1 MSDLVSA
8 AEAALLARD
17 QDIQP
22 WKQAFVCL
30 LDAPITREQLVER
43 VNERIGYAPRFRR
56 TVAGWPR
63 PAWVDDG
70 AFMASGH
77 VREDSLGAGEQL
89 QDWLA
94 KRLAVPFDHDH
105 PLWEAWLVHGVAR
118 GRPAVVVL
126 SHPALVDGY
135 DNIHLLQEL
144 LDEYPTPIGEGS
156 PVWRPAEAREPGWAD
171 LLTGWDDPL
180 RALREAATGLGGM
193 VENAVRTLGASP
205 RTHHVAGVEVDL
217 ATLQGIREQAGCTT
231 HDVLLAL
238 ITAGVRGWL
247 IDQGRTPEDVVALAP
262 LAVTE
267 TDVLESAIGCRVA
280 PAWMALPVGE
290 LNPAARLAA
299 IATLTRARLDSGVSV
314 PARDLTDLAGFAP
327 PTLHSLAAGTVAA
340 GRPHRLL
347 VSNAPGP
354 REPRFLGTSRVTG
367 VYSLIATTDEQEITA
382 SISSYRGRVTIG
394 VTAVAEVKHFA
405 RDVSAELGALRA
417 GA

>member
-30 LDAPITREQLVER
+30 LDSPLSREQLLDR

-56 TVAGWPR
+56 VVAGWPR
-63 PAWVDDG
+63 PTWVDDDG
-70 AFMASGH
+70 FMASGH
-77 VREDSLGAGEQL
+77 VREDRLQPGKQL

-94 KRLAVPFDHDH
+94 GRLAVPFDRDH
-105 PLWEAWLVHGVAR
+105 PFWEAWLVHGVAR

-135 DNIHLLQEL
+135 DNVHLLQEL
-144 LDEYPTPIGEGS
+144 LDEYPTPIGQEA
-156 PVWRPAEAREPGWAD
+156 PVWQAAGAKAPGWAD
-171 LLTGWDDPL
+171 LLSGWDDPL
-180 RALREAATGLGGM
+180 RTLQEAATGLGGM
-193 VENAVRTLGASP
+193 LENAVRTLGAAARP
-205 RTHHVAGVEVDL
+205 HHVAGVELDL
-217 ATLQGIREQAGCTT
+217 ATLAGIKEQAGCTT

-238 ITAGVRGWL
+238 TTAGVRGWL
-247 IDQGRTPEDVVALAP
+247 IDQGRLPEDLVALAP

-267 TDVLESAIGCRVA
+267 ANLLESAIGCRIA
-280 PAWMALPVGE
+280 PQWIALPIGE
-290 LNPAARLAA
+290 ANPATRLAT
-299 IATLTRARLDSGVSV
+299 IATLTRARLDTGVSV
-314 PARDLTDLAGFAP
+314 PARDLMDLAGFAP
-327 PTLHSLAAGTVAA
+327 PTLHSLAAGTVAV
-340 GRPHRLL
+340 GRPHRVW

-354 REPRFLGTSRVTG
+354 REPRYLGTSRVTG
-367 VYSLIATTDEQEITA
+367 VYSLVATTDDQEITV

-394 VTAVAEVKHFA
+394 VTAVAELKHFA
-405 RDVSAELGALRA
+405 RDVSSELGVLRA